1 MEKFKGMLLFASV
14 SKETAVAA
22 SLVNVVGGM
31 QVGWPMNQYIDLIL
45 RDVYNNPQN

>member
-14 SKETAVAA
+14 SKETVVAGERVCWDA
-22 SLVNVVGGM
+22 SVLARE
-31 QVGWPMNQYIDLIL
+31 PIYLIL